1 VPVFRDKHR
10 LPKQLSSKRLAQEKG
25 FPWEE
30 RIMEVAHWTHGLK
43 DTSVKTVFVIIHGAN
58 LRIFHVGKMERI

>member
-1 VPVFRDKHR
+1 
-10 LPKQLSSKRLAQEKG
+10 
-25 FPWEE
+25 
-30 RIMEVAHWTHGLK
+30 MEVAHWTHGLK